1 VEGKMQTREVWHQHR
16 NGNGNTTL
24 LAAMAEMREV

>member
-1 VEGKMQTREVWHQHR
+1 MRNRDVWRQHR
-16 NGNGNTTL
+16 NGNGNTTP

>member
-1 VEGKMQTREVWHQHR
+1 MGNREVWRQHR

-24 LAAMAEMREV
+24 LAAMVEMREV